1 MIKFFARS
9 LLAKMI
15 LLFLAVSLI
24 PIALV
29 ATLSYWSAITAPKN
43 FEFEKLHETADMRK
57 TEILDFL
64 NRTMMDTKFI
74 ASLDNIVAAAKQLQ
88 DQIAN
93 RAKGT
98 GLQSMDSGASPED
111 NRTLNRDIDPTLKRF
126 IEINGSHSSGYDD
139 IYLVDGVSE
148 SILYSLQ
155 RRADVGTSLR
165 SGPYRD
171 SGLAKVSERVTRTGK
186 PATNDFTTF
195 GPSASQLMFMAVPC
209 VLDTNG
215 NVNVILVLGIKPNRI
230 INIMKQTT
238 GVGTSGETR
247 LVGQDHLM
255 RSESRQQSASFF
267 IKKKDETKPA
277 TLALRGESGAM
288 VAPDMLGETSL
299 VYYLPV
305 SINKDE
311 NLGADFDWG
320 IIADIDEKE
329 ALAPTLSLVW
339 RILMMALVIGAIVAV
354 LAFFAARGVSKPIR
368 KMAEQASSISD
379 GNLTIDVT
387 IEKRKD
393 EIGELTRAFHS
404 MVDNLRSQTLEIL
417 DGVNILMSAS
427 AEISSTTSELAA
439 SASETSSAVS
449 ETMTTVEELK
459 QTANLSSDK
468 ARSVSE
474 RSQTAFQIAQSGKKA
489 TEETINR
496 MSHIKGQM
504 ESIGETVVRLSEQ
517 SLSIEEIIS
526 AVKDLAEQSK
536 LLAVNASIEAA
547 RAGEQGKGFAVVA
560 QEIKILADQSRQ
572 ATDQVRTILE
582 DIRGSISA
590 VVMATEQGNRAVDA
604 GSRQSQEAGSAIE
617 EVTKSVHD
625 AAQALTVVVAS
636 GEQQSIGV
644 EQVSGAMGSIDQAM
658 RQNVEGTRQLETA
671 ARNLEQLGQRLK
683 DFVNRFRV

>member
-43 FEFEKLHETADMRK
+43 SEFEKLHETADMRK
-57 TEILDFL
+57 TEILEFL

-74 ASLDNIVAAAKQLQ
+74 ASLDNIVSAAKQLQ

-111 NRTLNRDIDPTLKRF
+111 NRNLNRDIDPTLKRF
-126 IEINGSHSSGYDD
+126 IEITGSHSSGYDD
-139 IYLVDGVSE
+139 IYLVDGVTE

-186 PATNDFTTF
+186 PATTDFTTF

-215 NVNVILVLGIKPNRI
+215 NVNVILALGIKPNRI

-255 RSESRQQSASFF
+255 RSESRQQSGSFF
-267 IKKKDETKPA
+267 MKKKDETKPA
-277 TLALRGESGAM
+277 TLALRGESGGM
-288 VAPDMLGETSL
+288 VAPDMVGETSL

-329 ALAPTLSLVW
+329 AMAPTLFLVW
-339 RILMMALVIGAIVAV
+339 RILMMALVIAAIVAV

-368 KMAEQASSISD
+368 KMAEQASSISE
-379 GNLTIDVT
+379 GNLTVDVT

-404 MVDNLRSQTLEIL
+404 MVDNLRQQTVEIL